1 MANFDI
7 RASFFPLSIS
17 GFVVPLV
24 TAPNWYTWGIAWV
37 QSLQC
42 LILQRMKLTTVNRWR
57 IVRPLRYLE
66 KCLPTSCRRKWC
78 CSYFFF
84 IQILPVTIAQATYH
98 LLTVPGSK
106 QKCPVRCQGT
116 AVSNSNI
123 PTEATTKNFTKG
135 APQLKSAKSRLIN
148 HLWNAVTTT
157 CVTKVIK
164 TLAFFSILIFF
175 LLLHV
180 GSCSWV
186 LLLHVAIRWSQVNFD
201 QSVITIT
208 LSTKFFKWRYERM
221 LTSVTVILLKKFA
234 TKNTQNLDIHDD
246 NSMMN
251 RFKCSRNARIISL
264 PQFIRS
270 QNPSL
275 LRKITKLII

>member
-1 MANFDI
+1 
-7 RASFFPLSIS
+7 
-17 GFVVPLV
+17 
-24 TAPNWYTWGIAWV
+24 
-37 QSLQC
+37 
-42 LILQRMKLTTVNRWR
+42 MKLTLVNRWR
-57 IVRPLRYLE
+57 IVRPLRYLA

-78 CSYFFF
+78 SSKFFF
-84 IQILPVTIAQATYH
+84 FHSDITCHHCTSNVSFADCARKQTEVSCTLPRNRCVKLKYSNRGNYQKFYKGCAATEECKVTSDKSFVECCDDNLCNKGNY
-98 LLTVPGSK
+98 
-106 QKCPVRCQGT
+106 
-116 AVSNSNI
+116 
-123 PTEATTKNFTKG
+123 NF
-135 APQLKSAKSRLIN
+135 S
-148 HLWNAVTTT
+148 
-157 CVTKVIK
+157 
-164 TLAFFSILIFF
+164 FFSILIFF
-175 LLLHV
+175 LLLYV

-234 TKNTQNLDIHDD
+234 TKNIQNLDIHDD